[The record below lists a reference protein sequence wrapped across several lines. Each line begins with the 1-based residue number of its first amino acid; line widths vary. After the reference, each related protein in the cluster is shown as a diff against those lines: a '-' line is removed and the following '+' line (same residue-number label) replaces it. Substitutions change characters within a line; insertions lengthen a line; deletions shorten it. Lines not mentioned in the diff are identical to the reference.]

1 MKNLIK
7 LITLFSFILVLV
19 CGCSKKPTK
28 QNNVK
33 TQTQNIEQNVQN
45 TTPTNNN
52 DILSELIVNDE
63 EVNSNQNV
71 SEVKST
77 PKQEIQI
84 VEDDTDYNSL
94 EFDRHENIVFDCNY
108 VSDATQKD
116 GDITILITKIKG
128 AISGLPGTYELYVPY
143 SLDWKRGDKA
153 LVNYD
158 IYYMDEYHIVIRDIE
173 FLQKINN
180 EYIERQKE
188 IQAQKE
194 AEQRALEEAQ
204 RLAEEEA
211 QKLAQE
217 EQRKKEAAEKKKAQ
231 QAAQKKA
238 SQQAAQQ
245 AAAQQAAQQVAEAQ
259 AVEAQ
264 QRALEAQIN
273 ALIQ

>member
-33 TQTQNIEQNVQN
+33 AQTQNIEQNVQN
-45 TTPTNNN
+45 TTSINNN
-52 DILSELIVNDE
+52 DILSELVVDNE
-63 EVNSNQNV
+63 EVSNNQNV
-71 SEVKST
+71 SEVKPT

-204 RLAEEEA
+204 RLAEEE
-211 QKLAQE
+211 
-217 EQRKKEAAEKKKAQ
+217 QRKKEAAEKKKAQ

-245 AAAQQAAQQVAEAQ
+245 AAAE
-259 AVEAQ
+259 

-273 ALIQ
+273 SLIQ

>member
-33 TQTQNIEQNVQN
+33 TQVQKVEQNIQN
-45 TTPTNNN
+45 TIPANND
-52 DILSELIVNDE
+52 DILSELVVNNE
-63 EVNSNQNV
+63 ETNSNQDV
-71 SEVKST
+71 PEIKT
-77 PKQEIQI
+77 APKQAIQI

-194 AEQRALEEAQ
+194 AEQKRLEEAQ
-204 RLAEEEA
+204 RLAQEEA
-211 QKLAQE
+211 QRLAQE
-217 EQRKKEAAEKKKAQ
+217 EQQKKEAAEKKKAQ

-238 SQQAAQQ
+238 SQQAAEQ
-245 AAAQQAAQQVAEAQ
+245 AAAQQAAE
-259 AVEAQ
+259 